1 MEITFVAVQRERERR
16 EGRSGFLIM
25 RGRLPVDMLL
35 PFSQGP
41 LLQSFPY
48 VRADTSGHIYGTG
61 VLAMHTPS
69 AATLPRRMKDCHE
82 RLLELLANATGQP
95 QKVKINK

>member
-1 MEITFVAVQRERERR
+1 MTFVAVKERAVEV
-16 EGRSGFLIM
+16 FLIM
-25 RGRLPVDMLL
+25 HGKLPVDTLAA
-35 PFSQGP
+35 FSQGP

-69 AATLPRRMKDCHE
+69 AAARTSRMKDCHE
-82 RLLELLANATGQP
+82 RLLQLLVQQA
-95 QKVKINK
+95 K

>member
-1 MEITFVAVQRERERR
+1 
-16 EGRSGFLIM
+16 M

-41 LLQSFPY
+41 LFQSFPY

-69 AATLPRRMKDCHE
+69 AATQPRRMKDCHE
-82 RLLELLANATGQP
+82 RLLELLAAQ
-95 QKVKINK
+95 QADRKE

>member
-1 MEITFVAVQRERERR
+1 
-16 EGRSGFLIM
+16 M

-35 PFSQGP
+35 PLSQGP

-69 AATLPRRMKDCHE
+69 AATLPRRMKDCRE
-82 RLLELLANATGQP
+82 RLLELLATQQADR
-95 QKVKINK
+95 KK

>member
-1 MEITFVAVQRERERR
+1 
-16 EGRSGFLIM
+16 M

-35 PFSQGP
+35 PFSQG

-82 RLLELLANATGQP
+82 RLLELLRNRPTAES
-95 QKVKINK
+95 KINK